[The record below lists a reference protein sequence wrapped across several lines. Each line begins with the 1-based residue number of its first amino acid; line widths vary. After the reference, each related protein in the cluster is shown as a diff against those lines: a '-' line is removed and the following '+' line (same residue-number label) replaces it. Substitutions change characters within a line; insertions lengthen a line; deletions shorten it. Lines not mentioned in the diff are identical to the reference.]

1 MFFEF
6 TKEEREEAQTIEDAY
21 AKLIE
26 DAEKKVDALR
36 PSDPEP
42 DPKKL
47 AAIAKK
53 RKALYAKKPIL
64 SSEELTRMAK
74 KVGTESDAGLL
85 AYKKWEE
92 AYNKLS
98 DEETKIIDEWYL
110 AGSEA
115 WYAARAELF
124 KLEENLAKARSD
136 FLEKARIRY
145 VASLG
150 KEPERIYQD
159 ACRQVSELIVRPY
172 FAYENEIKTSVE
184 WSAYDVRAQKDGSF
198 KLDTE
203 ETRKRIM
210 KDLELYFA
218 ALIDNDTYLD
228 RLTVFIDQ
236 TLKASPYVS
245 SEGTLFGKVK
255 PQEEKSLT
263 TTRPREYKRPNNKSH
278 NLLFKNELTTTDSN
292 HFEPVGLNRQKSVI
306 VYANFVPPRAAEAL
320 GLDDYDERVYAA
332 VGSCILA
339 GNTFIPFSMLYN
351 RGMMGLSPSTRG
363 KDLTPAIEADIIKS
377 LSMFDGRITL
387 TNDPTG
393 ERAKEDP
400 DFVTVSVNEPLL
412 FYQIREERVHGQ
424 ITRGIAVPSSYV
436 PVGYRIAEANRNEL
450 LTDRIESI
458 HVDGLNY
465 SRDNLIVANATYKQV
480 KRIQYE
486 NDKKRY
492 THELPENKRT
502 ITYALI
508 AERMKRDFDTMPQTE
523 RSRLKKKIDACM
535 QSYQKSG
542 HFYRYEHKRDATK
555 TFYAVVLYFDEPK
568 KLK

>member
-1 MFFEF
+1 MYFEL
-6 TKEEREEAQTIEDAY
+6 TQAEKRNIQVLEEAY
-21 AKLIE
+21 AKLL
-26 DAEKKVDALR
+26 AEADEKAAALR
-36 PSDPEP
+36 SKDPEP

-47 AAIAKK
+47 AAIEKKK
-53 RKALYAKKPIL
+53 RALYAKRPKEPTDPAEI
-64 SSEELTRMAK
+64 EAYHETK
-74 KVGTESDAGLL
+74 
-85 AYKKWEE
+85 AYK
-92 AYNKLS
+92 
-98 DEETKIIDEWYL
+98 EWYAKVRPL
-110 AGSEA
+110 EDEYVKVVDDWYDAGSEE
-115 WYAARAELF
+115 WYAARAEYI
-124 KLEENLAKARSD
+124 KLEKELAESRQELLNNAR
-136 FLEKARIRY
+136 RRY

-150 KEPERIYQD
+150 DDPEKVYQD
-159 ACRQVSELIVRPY
+159 ACWQVGELIARPY
-172 FAYENEIKTSVE
+172 FAYENDIKLSTE
-184 WSAYDVRAQKDGSF
+184 WRAYDVRVLPDGSF
-198 KLDTE
+198 KLDIE
-203 ETRKRIM
+203 ETRKRITEDLALHFEALRG
-210 KDLELYFA
+210 KDGYE
-218 ALIDNDTYLD
+218 D
-228 RLTVFIDQ
+228 RLTVYIDQ
-236 TLKASPYVS
+236 ATKTSPYTS
-245 SEGTLFGKVK
+245 SEGTLFGAVR

-263 TTRPREYKRPNNKSH
+263 ATRPREYKRPNNKSH
-278 NLLFKNELTTTDSN
+278 NLLFKNELTTNDAN

-363 KDLTPAIEADIIKS
+363 NKLTPAIEADIIKS

-393 ERAKEDP
+393 ERAKADP
-400 DFVTVSVNEPLL
+400 NFATISVNEPLL
-412 FYQIREERVHGQ
+412 FYQLREEKVHGQ

-465 SRDNLIVANATYKQV
+465 SRDNLIIANATYKQV

-486 NDKKRY
+486 NEKKRY
-492 THELPENKRT
+492 NHELPENRRT
-502 ITYALI
+502 ITYALV
-508 AERMKRDFDTMPQTE
+508 AERMRRDFETMSPTE
-523 RSRLKKKIDACM
+523 RNRLKNKIDACM
-535 QSYQKSG
+535 KSYQKSG

-568 KLK
+568 KLR